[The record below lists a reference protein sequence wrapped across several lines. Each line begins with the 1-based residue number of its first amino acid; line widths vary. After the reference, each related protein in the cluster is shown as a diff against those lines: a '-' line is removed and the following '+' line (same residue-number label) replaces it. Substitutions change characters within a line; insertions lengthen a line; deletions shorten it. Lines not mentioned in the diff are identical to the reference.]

1 MPTVQPCRA
10 HFTSLLTNRINKN
23 KHSSLFSDFS
33 TEHLTVANYTG
44 AKHASLFYL
53 KLGDEKFKNP
63 WTPEVRDTIDLVLQ
77 LLDLLKVVGHGHLA
91 PVGMV
96 IKLFFLCHRW
106 PGENKLEPSP
116 LESHSSPV

>member
-1 MPTVQPCRA
+1 VQLCRA
-10 HFTSLLTNRINKN
+10 HFASLLIERIGKN
-23 KHSSLFSDFS
+23 KHSSLFIDFS
-33 TEHLTVANYTG
+33 TEHLTVTVYTG
-44 AKHASLFYL
+44 AKHASLFCL
-53 KLGDEKFKNP
+53 KLGDEKFKKP

-106 PGENKLEPSP
+106 PGENKLEPSHLP
-116 LESHSSPV
+116 AQSNNCK